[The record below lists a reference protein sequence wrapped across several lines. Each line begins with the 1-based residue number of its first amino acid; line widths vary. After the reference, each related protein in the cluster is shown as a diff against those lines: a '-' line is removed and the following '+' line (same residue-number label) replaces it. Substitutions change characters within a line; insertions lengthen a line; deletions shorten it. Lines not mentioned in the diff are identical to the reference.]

1 MKQQLCINKKIEK
14 MKIVVT
20 GSLGNI
26 SKPLAEELIA
36 KGHSVTVISSN
47 PEKQKDIEKLGA
59 KAAIGAMEDVDFLTE
74 SFTGADAVYCM
85 IPPGDYFDPDFNQ
98 IEFYKQVGNN
108 YAEAILKSNVKKVI
122 HLSSIGGNMN
132 KDNGQLITHTN
143 VENIFKSLPEEVKIT
158 TLRPTSFYYNL
169 FGFIPAIKSQG
180 IIASNYGEDDK
191 CPWVSPSDIAEV
203 VAEELEGSFS
213 ERKVRYIV
221 SEELTCNEI
230 AKTLG
235 EAIGKPDLKWILI
248 SDEDMLSGAL
258 SIGFNPKIAEGLI
271 EMHKSIHNGKLLEDY
286 YSSKPKFGKVKL
298 KEFAK
303 EFAKAYNQ

>member
-1 MKQQLCINKKIEK
+1 MN
-14 MKIVVT
+14 IVLT

-26 SKPLAEELIA
+26 SKPLAKELIA
-36 KGHSVTVISSN
+36 KGHTVTLISSN
-47 PEKQKDIEKLGA
+47 HERAKVIEEIGA
-59 KAAIGAMEDVDFLTE
+59 IPAIGTMEDVDFLTE
-74 SFTGADAVYCM
+74 SFAEADAVYCM
-85 IPPGDYFDPDFNQ
+85 IPPGDYFDQDFNQ

-108 YAEAILKSNVKKVI
+108 YAEAILKSNVKKVV

-132 KDNGQLITHTN
+132 KNNGQLIAHTN

-169 FGFIPAIKSQG
+169 FGFIPTIKSQG

-203 VAEELEGSFS
+203 IAEELEGSFS

-248 SDEDMLSGAL
+248 SDRDMLNGAL
-258 SIGFNPKIAEGLI
+258 SIGLNPKIAEGLT
-271 EMHKSIHNGKLLEDY
+271 EMNKSIRNGKLLEDY
-286 YSSKPKFGKVKL
+286 YSSKPKFRKVKL

-303 EFAKAYNQ
+303 EFAKVYNQ

>member
-1 MKQQLCINKKIEK
+1 MKFVL
-14 MKIVVT
+14 T

-26 SKPLAEELIA
+26 SKPLVEELIE
-36 KGHSVTVISSN
+36 KGHTVTLISSN
-47 PEKQKDIEKLGA
+47 PERVKAIEEIRA
-59 KAAIGAMEDVDFLTE
+59 IPAIGTMEDVDFLTE

-85 IPPGDYFDPDFNQ
+85 IPPGDYFDQDFDQ

-122 HLSSIGGNMN
+122 YLSSIGGNMN
-132 KDNGQLITHTN
+132 KDNGQLIAHTN
-143 VENIFKSLPEEVKIT
+143 VENIFKSLPEEIKIT

-248 SDEDMLSGAL
+248 SDGDMLNGAL
-258 SIGFNPKIAEGLI
+258 SIGLNPKIAEGLT

-286 YSSKPKFGKVKL
+286 YSNKPKFEKVKL
-298 KEFAK
+298 KDFAK
-303 EFAKAYNQ
+303 EFAKVYNQ